1 MINPRFDSS
10 IRGDS
15 DDEVKSLFKA
25 AKKRKEDNLKYKL
38 LTDLL
43 DGKIIDTTQNTQIFE
58 ALNREKMDFEQIL
71 NNHPEEVKEQMEY
84 VKERK
89 AEQAGLWYNPQS
101 KAKWGEKG
109 VIPPCCYFARP
120 KEYWKNKKL
129 VHNFLNTFTKFR
141 ISEKPL

>member
-1 MINPRFDSS
+1 MVNPRFESS
-10 IRGDS
+10 LRGDS
-15 DDEVKSLFKA
+15 DAEVKSLFKA

-43 DGKIIDTTQNTQIFE
+43 NGKVIDTTQNTQIFE
-58 ALNREKMDFEQIL
+58 ALNREKMEFEQIL
-71 NNHPEEVKEQMEY
+71 LNHPEEVKEQIEY
-84 VKERK
+84 VKQRK
-89 AEQAGLWYNPQS
+89 LEQNGLWYNPQS

-109 VIPPCCYFARP
+109 VIPPCCYYARP

-129 VHNFLNTFTKFR
+129 VHNFMNTFTKFR